1 MSAALNPDLP
11 IGMLSNLIVADI
23 APSKGDL
30 SSEFRGYI
38 EGMKK
43 IDASKVSTRKEAQ
56 EILLQYEKVCPQ
68 IDTRLPMPP
77 RIPERCLIWHPL
89 NDTGPYNPRV
99 PINKYFPTDL
109 FNSARTL
116 PYSNVYLRRR
126 HFGAGRIPIQAR
138 WGNVGRADIVH

>member
-77 RIPERCLIWHPL
+77 RIPERCLI
-89 NDTGPYNPRV
+89 
-99 PINKYFPTDL
+99 
-109 FNSARTL
+109 
-116 PYSNVYLRRR
+116 
-126 HFGAGRIPIQAR
+126 
-138 WGNVGRADIVH
+138 